1 MDTDPDRT
9 DAPAWVVTGPTSGF
23 GRAAAL
29 ELARHGRVV
38 LVGRNAAKLAAVE
51 AEIERRGGEASTVVA
66 DLSDVTSARRGAAQV
81 AALDLPVR
89 GVLNN
94 AGVMLSRPAVSAQ
107 GWELSFATNHLG
119 PLAFTDALVP
129 ALADGTN
136 VVFIASAC
144 EDPERVPAVRAGFRG
159 SRYVSAEASARSEY
173 VPGGS
178 KRAGMDAYAT
188 SKQGNLA
195 AVFSLA
201 RQHPHLR
208 FRAIEP
214 GVNPGSNLGSDA
226 SAAVHLVAKVLAPAL
241 SLLPH
246 FTTSKRAGRVIARIM
261 ADPSAATGV
270 YYDET
275 GRPMRASAQVGDPG
289 FSDRYVRESR
299 DLLATVPA

>member
-1 MDTDPDRT
+1 MTTSNRV
-9 DAPAWVVTGPTSGF
+9 APAWVVTGPTSGF
-23 GRAAAL
+23 GHAAAL
-29 ELARHGRVV
+29 ELARHGHLV
-38 LVGRNAAKLAAVE
+38 LVGRNREKLAVVQ
-51 AEIERRGGEASTVVA
+51 AEIAHRGGTVSVVVA
-66 DLSDVTSARRGAAQV
+66 DLSDVVSARRAADEI

-94 AGVMLSRPAVSAQ
+94 AGVMLSKPAVSKQ
-107 GWELSFATNHLG
+107 GWELTFATNHLG

-136 VVFIASAC
+136 VVFIASAT

-159 SRYVSAEASARSEY
+159 GRYLSAQAAARSEY

-195 AVFSLA
+195 ATFSLA
-201 RQHPHLR
+201 RQHPRLR
-208 FRAIEP
+208 FRAVEP
-214 GVNPGSNLGSDA
+214 GVNPGSNLGSDTP
-226 SAAVHLVAKVLAPAL
+226 AAVHLLAKALAPAL
-241 SLLPH
+241 SVLPH
-246 FTTSKRAGRVIARIM
+246 FTTSRRAGRVIARIV
-261 ADPSAATGV
+261 ADPSDATGV

-275 GRPMRASAQVGDPG
+275 GHLMSASAQVSDPA

-299 DLLATVPA
+299 DLLTTVHI

>member
-1 MDTDPDRT
+1 MTPSQRT
-9 DAPAWVVTGPTSGF
+9 DTPAWVVTGPTSGF

-29 ELARHGRVV
+29 ELARSGHVV
-38 LVGRNAAKLAAVE
+38 LVGRSPEKLAAVE
-51 AEIERRGGEASTVVA
+51 AEIVGLGGTASVVVGDFADVVSARRAAGRVA
-66 DLSDVTSARRGAAQV
+66 DL
-81 AALDLPVR
+81 DLPIG

-94 AGVMLSRPAVSAQ
+94 AGVMLSKPAVSAQ

-129 ALADGTN
+129 SLADGSN
-136 VVFIASAC
+136 VVFIASAV
-144 EDPERVPAVRAGFRG
+144 EDPGRMPAVRAGFRG
-159 SRYVSAEASARSEY
+159 GRYVSAEAAARSEY

-195 AVFSLA
+195 SVFSLA
-201 RQHPHLR
+201 RQHPRLR

-226 SAAVHLVAKVLAPAL
+226 SAALHAVAKALAPAL

-246 FTTSKRAGRVIARIM
+246 FTTSKRAGRVIARIVT
-261 ADPSAATGV
+261 DPSDATGV
-270 YYDET
+270 YYDEK
-275 GRPMRASAQVGDPG
+275 GELMSASARVSDPT
-289 FSDRYVRESR
+289 FSDRYIQESR
-299 DLLATVPA
+299 DLLATIPA